1 MNIRKFLLGYSN
13 RFVSGYMILA
23 LDIFIVMISFVS
35 AYFIRFNF
43 NTSEIANWR
52 LSTFLPVV
60 TVISIIA
67 FLLSRSYVGIIRH
80 TSTDDV
86 IRIFKAV
93 GLVFGL
99 LIILNFLILLYR
111 WPISKVV
118 PLGII
123 IIHSLTSLFL
133 MVFTRLLAKIIWINL
148 IKGRSETINVIIYG
162 AGKAGMLTKNTLL
175 NDIENLYDVVCYLDD
190 NPGKVGKSLEGIPVL
205 SPSVIT
211 PQFIKKKNI
220 DEVIIAMQNIDP
232 AKRREFADALLQFNV
247 TIKNIPPVE
256 HWINGELQV
265 RQIRNI
271 RIEDLLMREPIVLEN
286 NSVLNKNR
294 GKVILVTGAAGSI
307 GSEIARQLMHCH
319 AKRLILLDQ
328 AETPLHDLLLK
339 FRHTFADFDDRA
351 EIFLC
356 DVSNPDRIEWVFDH
370 YKPQL
375 VYHAAAYK
383 HVPMMEVNPCEAV
396 RVNVFG
402 TKILADT
409 AIKHGVERFVMIST
423 DKAVNATNV
432 MGATKRVAEIY
443 IQSLNHD
450 IQSVTRFVTTRFGN
464 VLGSNGSV
472 IPIFQ
477 KQIEDGGPVTV
488 THPEITRYFM
498 TIPEACQLVLE
509 AGAMSKGG
517 EIFMF
522 DMGQPVRIVELA
534 QKMIRLSGFQPDKEI
549 EIVFTGLRPGEKLFE
564 ELLSSS
570 ENTLPTHH
578 PRIMI
583 AKVRP
588 AKFLTISK
596 NIEQLQ
602 KIWKTNDN
610 FQIVALLKTIAP
622 DFRSN
627 NSIYEVLDL
636 PEKGNKSEKID
647 TLNN

>member
-1 MNIRKFLLGYSN
+1 
-13 RFVSGYMILA
+13 
-23 LDIFIVMISFVS
+23 
-35 AYFIRFNF
+35 
-43 NTSEIANWR
+43 
-52 LSTFLPVV
+52 
-60 TVISIIA
+60 
-67 FLLSRSYVGIIRH
+67 
-80 TSTDDV
+80 
-86 IRIFKAV
+86 
-93 GLVFGL
+93 
-99 LIILNFLILLYR
+99 
-111 WPISKVV
+111 
-118 PLGII
+118 
-123 IIHSLTSLFL
+123 LFL

>member
-23 LDIFIVMISFVS
+23 LDVFIVMVSFVT
-35 AYFIRFNF
+35 AYLIRFNF
-43 NTSEIANWR
+43 DTSEFANWR

-93 GLVFGL
+93 GSVFML

-175 NDIENLYDVVCYLDD
+175 NDIENLYDVVCYLDE
-190 NPGKVGKSLEGIPVL
+190 NTGKIGKSLEGIPVMD
-205 SPSVIT
+205 PSVIT

-220 DEVIIAMQNIDP
+220 QEVIIAIQNIDP
-232 AKRREFADALLQFNV
+232 AKKREFADALLQYNV

-256 HWINGELQV
+256 YWINGELQV
-265 RQIRNI
+265 KQIRNV

-286 NSVLNKNR
+286 NSVLNENKD
-294 GKVILVTGAAGSI
+294 KVIFVTGAAGSI
-307 GSEIARQLMHCH
+307 GSEIARQLMHCR

-339 FRHTFADFDDRA
+339 FRQTFTDFDDRA
-351 EIFLC
+351 EVLIC
-356 DVSNPDRIEWVFDH
+356 DVSNPDRVEWAFNH
-370 YKPQL
+370 YKPHL
-375 VYHAAAYK
+375 IYHAAAYK
-383 HVPMMEVNPCEAV
+383 HVPMMEANPCEAV

-402 TKILADT
+402 TKILADI
-409 AIKHGVERFVMIST
+409 AIKHGAERFVMIST

-549 EIVFTGLRPGEKLFE
+549 KIVFTGLRPGEKLFE
-564 ELLSSS
+564 ELLSSN

-588 AKFLTISK
+588 AKFETISK
-596 NIEQLQ
+596 NIKQLQ
-602 KIWKTNDN
+602 EIWKTNDN
-610 FQIVALLKTIAP
+610 FKIVALLKTIAP

-636 PEKGNKSEKID
+636 PEKNTKSEIISS
-647 TLNN
+647 LNN